1 MPMAAPV
8 PMMVTPAPMA
18 APPTPMPP
26 APAPVMAV
34 AVMSVMMTVM
44 SPAHLLRREPIGLV
58 LRTDRALDVLIP
70 G

>member
-34 AVMSVMMTVM
+34 AVMSVM

-58 LRTDRALDVLIP
+58 LRADRALDVLIP